1 VPYGGAENQLAGN
14 FEIRPRGSAD
24 LESTPASLPRRS
36 APENRASEDALL
48 DEFNA
53 ALARLEGSG
62 RDRST
67 GNALMAQIDALGA
80 VVERQAQELRVTR
93 AAASKLEAENE
104 RMRQMLKALIA
115 AIDAGETRL
124 FGTVEKAE
132 RRLRE
137 LIDTGTPMMPG
148 SVPTSAAPESPG
160 PLPARPRPQRPSLEP
175 APTQKSSIRVIE

>member
-1 VPYGGAENQLAGN
+1 MKVSGS
-14 FEIRPRGSAD
+14 FEIRPRGGD
-24 LESTPASLPRRS
+24 LDGGTSSSRR
-36 APENRASEDALL
+36 APDNHRGGDDALF
-48 DEFNA
+48 DEFNDT
-53 ALARLEGSG
+53 LARLEGAG
-62 RDRST
+62 RDRGST
-67 GNALMAQIDALGA
+67 SGLITQIEQLAA